1 MPETRAQIQP
11 RGTTPTPTPPHKGE
25 GTKQSDSTET
35 HMKTVTVNG
44 RTYNWPSAPLTVIC
58 CDGSEPAYMEIAM
71 AQGLMPNL
79 QRIIAKGENRRGL
92 SVIPSFTNPNNLS
105 IVTGRPPAVHGIC
118 GNYLIDPATGQET
131 MMNDPKW
138 LRAPTIFEAF
148 QKAGARIAMVTAK
161 DKLRLLLGKGLVFDG
176 TAVAFSSEKADKVN
190 LKDNGIEDACGLTG
204 MPVPDVYS
212 AELSEFVFAAGV
224 KLLHQMKPDLMYLST
239 TDYVQHKY
247 APGSEGANHFYAMMD
262 KYLGQLDA
270 AGAIIV
276 IVADHGMKDKHL
288 GSGEP
293 DVLYL
298 QDVLDAKFGAGK
310 TKVILPI
317 TDPYVVHHGAL
328 GSFATV
334 YAYGPAVKE
343 IMAVIA
349 AQDGIDAVL
358 DKAEGCA
365 RYELPEDRMGDVIVV
380 SGGPTGSKVLG
391 TSRDK
396 HDLSGLNE
404 PLRSHGG
411 LTEQEVPVIAN
422 RKFKDA
428 PAKLRNFD
436 AFALGCNHIQ
446 EA

>member
-1 MPETRAQIQP
+1 
-11 RGTTPTPTPPHKGE
+11 
-25 GTKQSDSTET
+25 
-35 HMKTVTVNG
+35 MKTVTVNG
-44 RTYNWPSAPLTVIC
+44 RSYNWPSAPLIVIC

-71 AQGLMPNL
+71 EQGLMPNL
-79 QRIIAKGENRRGL
+79 KAIIAKGENRRGH

-105 IVTGRPPAVHGIC
+105 IVTGRPPEVHGIC

-148 QKAGARIAMVTAK
+148 QKAGAKIAMVTAK

-190 LKDNGIEDACGLTG
+190 LKDNGIEDVCGLVG
-204 MPVPDVYS
+204 MGVPDVYS

-224 KLLHQMKPDLMYLST
+224 KMLKSMKPDLMYLST

-247 APGSEGANHFYAMMD
+247 APGSEGANRFYAMMD
-262 KYLGQLDA
+262 RYLGALDTQ
-270 AGAIIV
+270 GAIIV

-288 GSGEP
+288 ANGEP

-334 YAYGPAVKE
+334 YAYGLEVKD
-343 IMAVIA
+343 IMAVIS
-349 AQDGIDAVL
+349 AQPGIDVVL
-358 DKAEGCA
+358 DKKDGCA
-365 RYELPEDRMGDVIVV
+365 RFALPEDRMGDIIVV
-380 SGGPTGSKVLG
+380 SGGPGGSKVLG
-391 TSRDK
+391 TSASR

-411 LTEQEVPVIAN
+411 LTEQEIPVIAN

-428 PAKLRNFD
+428 PAQLRNYD
-436 AFALGCNHIQ
+436 AFALGCNNIV

>member
-1 MPETRAQIQP
+1 
-11 RGTTPTPTPPHKGE
+11 
-25 GTKQSDSTET
+25 
-35 HMKTVTVNG
+35 MKTVTVNG
-44 RTYNWPSAPLTVIC
+44 RSYSWPSAPLVVIC

-71 AQGLMPNL
+71 EQGLMPNL
-79 QRIIAKGENRRGL
+79 RKMIAKGENRRGH

-105 IVTGRPPAVHGIC
+105 IVTGRPPEVHGIC

-148 QKAGARIAMVTAK
+148 QKAGAKIAMVTAK

-190 LKDNGIEDACGLTG
+190 LKDNGIEDVCGLVG
-204 MPVPDVYS
+204 MGVPDVYS

-224 KLLHQMKPDLMYLST
+224 KLLKSMKPDLMYLST

-247 APGSEGANHFYAMMD
+247 APGSAGANSFYAMMD
-262 KYLGQLDA
+262 KYLGELDA
-270 AGAIIV
+270 GGAIVV

-288 GSGEP
+288 ANGEP

-298 QDVLDAKFGAGK
+298 QDVLDAKFGTGK

-334 YAYGPAVKE
+334 YAYGPAVAD
-343 IMAVIA
+343 IMAVIK

-365 RYELPEDRMGDVIVV
+365 RFELPPDRMGDIIVV
-380 SGGPTGSKVLG
+380 SGGPKGSRVIG

-411 LTEQEVPVIAN
+411 LTEQEIPVIAN
-422 RKFKDA
+422 RKFKNL
-428 PAKLRNFD
+428 PTQLRNFD
-436 AFALGCNHIQ
+436 AFALGCNNIV

>member
-1 MPETRAQIQP
+1 M
-11 RGTTPTPTPPHKGE
+11 TPI
-25 GTKQSDSTET
+25 
-35 HMKTVTVNG
+35 TVNG
-44 RTYNWPSAPLTVIC
+44 RSYNWPSAPLVVIC
-58 CDGSEPAYMEIAM
+58 CDGSEPDYMEIAM
-71 AQGLMPNL
+71 QKGLMPNL
-79 QRIIAKGENRRGL
+79 KRIIAKGENRRGH

-148 QKAGARIAMVTAK
+148 QKAGAKIAMVTAK

-190 LKDNGIEDACGLTG
+190 LKDNGIADVCSLVG
-204 MPVPDVYS
+204 MGVPDVYS

-224 KLLHQMKPDLMYLST
+224 KLLARMKPDLMYLST

-247 APGSEGANHFYAMMD
+247 APGSEGANRFYTMMD
-262 KYLGQLDA
+262 RYLGELDS

-288 GSGEP
+288 ANGEP

-334 YAYGPAVKE
+334 YAYGPAVTD

-358 DKAEGCA
+358 NKADGCA

-380 SGGPTGSKVLG
+380 SGGPKGSKVLG

-411 LTEQEVPVIAN
+411 LTEQEIPIIAN

-428 PAKLRNFD
+428 PAGLRNFD
-436 AFALGCNHIQ
+436 AFALGCNHIV
-446 EA
+446 EN

>member
-1 MPETRAQIQP
+1 
-11 RGTTPTPTPPHKGE
+11 
-25 GTKQSDSTET
+25 
-35 HMKTVTVNG
+35 MKTVTANG
-44 RTYNWPSAPLTVIC
+44 RSYNWPSAPLVVIC
-58 CDGSEPAYMEIAM
+58 CDGSEPDYMEIAM
-71 AQGLMPNL
+71 EQGLMPNL
-79 QRIIAKGENRRGL
+79 KRIVAKGENRRGL

-148 QKAGARIAMVTAK
+148 QKAGAKIAMVTAK
-161 DKLRLLLGKGLVFDG
+161 DKLRLLLGKGLAFDG

-190 LKDNGIEDACGLTG
+190 LKDNGIEDVCAMVG
-204 MPVPDVYS
+204 MGVPDVYS

-224 KLLHQMKPDLMYLST
+224 KLLKSMKPDLMYLST

-247 APGSEGANHFYAMMD
+247 APGSEGANRFYAMMD
-262 KYLGQLDA
+262 KYLGELDA
-270 AGAIIV
+270 GGAIIV

-288 GSGEP
+288 ANGDP

-298 QDVLDAKFGAGK
+298 QDVLDATFGAGK

-334 YAYGPAVKE
+334 YAYGPEVKD
-343 IMAVIA
+343 IMAVIS
-349 AQDGIDAVL
+349 QQPGVDVVL
-358 DKAEGCA
+358 NKKDGCA
-365 RYELPEDRMGDVIVV
+365 RFELPEDRMGDIIVV
-380 SGGPTGSKVLG
+380 SGGPKGSKVLG

-411 LTEQEVPVIAN
+411 LTEQEIPVIAN
-422 RKFKDA
+422 RKFKNL
-428 PAKLRNFD
+428 PATLRNFD
-436 AFALGCNHIQ
+436 AFALGCNNIV